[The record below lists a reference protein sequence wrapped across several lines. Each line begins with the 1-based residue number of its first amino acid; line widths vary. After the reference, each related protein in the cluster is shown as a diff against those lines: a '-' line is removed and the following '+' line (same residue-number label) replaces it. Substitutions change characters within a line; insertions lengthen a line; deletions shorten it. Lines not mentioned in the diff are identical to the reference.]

1 MLIITFTI
9 FIYKKDQSVQNEC
22 EKIMAQIF
30 CHDLGDI
37 ILFALSESI
46 EKCRDCVFRLVA
58 KSQEWEIVKGK
69 IKTDCVEKVF

>member
-9 FIYKKDQSVQNEC
+9 FTYEKDQSVQNEC

-30 CHDLGDI
+30 CYDLGDI
-37 ILFALSESI
+37 ILGVLSESTV
-46 EKCRDCVFRLVA
+46 KCRDRVFRLVA
-58 KSQEWEIVKGK
+58 KIQEWEIIKGK

>member
-1 MLIITFTI
+1 
-9 FIYKKDQSVQNEC
+9 
-22 EKIMAQIF
+22 MAQIF

-46 EKCRDCVFRLVA
+46 EKCRDRVFRLVA

-69 IKTDCVEKVF
+69 IKTDCVEKVFKDLQSLLGNPGPN